1 MVTQKGDLI
10 LMPKQTFFNLPEE
23 KREKLIDVA
32 IDEFAKNSFNS
43 ASITKIVEKAGIA
56 KGSLYQYFEDKKDL
70 YKYILDLSSNKKK
83 EYLIE
88 WMNRLQHLSFIEMIR
103 ELYIKGVDFAA
114 DNPKLAG
121 IANNFMKENDLN
133 FKEEILGISIEKSN
147 QLFEQLIDNA
157 KSKGEVNR
165 DIDTKVAAFLVTN
178 MNTSI
183 IDYMLN
189 YMDYDEILKN
199 KVELMDKVDKML
211 FIMENGF
218 KAK

>member
-1 MVTQKGDLI
+1 
-10 LMPKQTFFNLPEE
+10 MPKQTFFNLPEE

-32 IDEFAKNSFNS
+32 TDEFAKNSFNS

-70 YKYILDLSSNKKK
+70 YKYILELSANKKK

-103 ELYIKGVDFAA
+103 ELYVKGVDFAA
-114 DNPKLAG
+114 DNPRLAG
-121 IANNFMKENDLN
+121 IANNFMKENDTK

-147 QLFEQLIDNA
+147 QLFEQLIENA
-157 KSKGEVNR
+157 KNKGEVSRN
-165 DIDTKVAAFLVTN
+165 IDTKVAAFLVTN
-178 MNTSI
+178 LNTSI
-183 IDYMLN
+183 VDYMLT
-189 YMDYDEILKN
+189 YMTYEEIFQN
-199 KVELMDKVDKML
+199 KEELLDKVDKML

>member
-1 MVTQKGDLI
+1 
-10 LMPKQTFFNLPEE
+10 MPKQTFFNLPEE

-32 IDEFAKNSFNS
+32 TDEFAKNSFNS

-70 YKYILDLSSNKKK
+70 YKYILELSANKKK

-103 ELYIKGVDFAA
+103 ELYVKGVAFAA
-114 DNPKLAG
+114 DNPRLAG
-121 IANNFMKENDLN
+121 IANNFMKENDTK

-147 QLFEQLIDNA
+147 QLFEQLIENA
-157 KSKGEVNR
+157 KNKGEVSRN
-165 DIDTKVAAFLVTN
+165 IDTKVAAFLVTN
-178 MNTSI
+178 LNTSI
-183 IDYMLN
+183 VDYMLT
-189 YMDYDEILKN
+189 YMTYEEIFQN
-199 KVELMDKVDKML
+199 KEELLDKVDKML